1 MNEINKLKAEHDAL
15 YEQGA
20 EHLRL
25 MNECGEKVA
34 AQAVVIEKLR
44 SVLEKLACLGNGDEH
59 GNSIGNC
66 IAIEALS
73 IPTDSKEVLKEWLDN
88 EIDRRAKK

>member
-25 MNECGEKVA
+25 MNECGEKVIA
-34 AQAVVIEKLR
+34 LR
-44 SVLEKLACLGNGDEH
+44 ERIKALEGDDYDEVFLLFNGTFEE
-59 GNSIGNC
+59 G
-66 IAIEALS
+66 E
-73 IPTDSKEVLKEWLDN
+73 
-88 EIDRRAKK
+88 

>member
-25 MNECGEKVA
+25 MNECGEKVIA
-34 AQAVVIEKLR
+34 LR
-44 SVLEKLACLGNGDEH
+44 ERIKALEGDDYEEVDEVFLLFNGTFEE
-59 GNSIGNC
+59 G
-66 IAIEALS
+66 E
-73 IPTDSKEVLKEWLDN
+73 
-88 EIDRRAKK
+88 